1 MLNNCYFHAI
11 CSNSNLE
18 SYCSGFGMN
27 FFLLLKYCC
36 IWQFSFCDFPEFAEY
51 FYSVQNPPIFPSN
64 LWLNVTKLDLKTY
77 MYELRLMFS
86 QLIIIHFLFVQ
97 SWECG
102 VLSKQYA
109 YMHECVFL
117 FLILHV
123 KKKSSKR
130 IFYSNKN
137 CFWTECI
144 SSRTVL
150 EVEYC
155 QVTREF
161 CPCLNRENI

>member
-11 CSNSNLE
+11 CSNCNLE

-86 QLIIIHFLFVQ
+86 QLITINFLFVQ

-109 YMHECVFL
+109 YMHECVFY
-117 FLILHV
+117 FSYLITMQQNDKDTACEKKVV
-123 KKKSSKR
+123 KKD
-130 IFYSNKN
+130 ILF
-137 CFWTECI
+137 
-144 SSRTVL
+144 
-150 EVEYC
+150 
-155 QVTREF
+155 
-161 CPCLNRENI
+161 